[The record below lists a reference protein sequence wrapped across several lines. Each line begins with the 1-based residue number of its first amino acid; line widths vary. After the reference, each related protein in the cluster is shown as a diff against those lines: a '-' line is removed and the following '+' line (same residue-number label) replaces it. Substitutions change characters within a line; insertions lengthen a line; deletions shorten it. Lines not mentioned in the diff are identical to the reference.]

1 MVSCWLVSVARSPLL
16 ALAILLAGPGPGWAG
31 GSHYGI
37 APGARPEFAGRVVEW
52 AVPTPQFAR
61 DPAPGPDGAIYIA
74 VMFGNRIAR
83 FDPRSR
89 AFTEWDLPPGA
100 RPHGLLVDG
109 AGRVWYTGNG
119 NGTIGQLDPA
129 TGKVVEHRAP
139 SGGDPHTLVLAPDGV
154 IWFTV
159 QRGQR
164 IGRLDTRT
172 GRITAYPTRGNPYGL
187 ALDRQGHVWFCQ
199 LAGDRLGRLDPAT
212 GTITVDCDVA
222 PPPDVVIQIG
232 PSANSGSFN
241 PRQMRHVAG
250 PDRLNY
256 NLFTDPTRTTVW
268 GDGTSGTATKTCERV
283 VKPKP
288 CSQTV
293 YALLPA
299 GQDVAVGSY
308 QDVVTVTILVV
319 PRPER

>member
-1 MVSCWLVSVARSPLL
+1 MRSGRAWIVGFILVWGVGIRSVGAQCSVTASNIDFGTYDVFSTSP
-16 ALAILLAGPGPGWAG
+16 
-31 GSHYGI
+31 
-37 APGARPEFAGRVVEW
+37 V
-52 AVPTPQFAR
+52 T
-61 DPAPGPDGAIYIA
+61 
-74 VMFGNRIAR
+74 
-83 FDPRSR
+83 
-89 AFTEWDLPPGA
+89 
-100 RPHGLLVDG
+100 
-109 AGRVWYTGNG
+109 
-119 NGTIGQLDPA
+119 
-129 TGKVVEHRAP
+129 
-139 SGGDPHTLVLAPDGV
+139 
-154 IWFTV
+154 
-159 QRGQR
+159 
-164 IGRLDTRT
+164 
-172 GRITAYPTRGNPYGL
+172 
-187 ALDRQGHVWFCQ
+187 
-199 LAGDRLGRLDPAT
+199 AT
-212 GTITVDCDVA
+212 GTITVDCDMA